1 VHKASSKAT
10 AAFDQE
16 GMHAAHKVNGPRF
29 AHAMLTTKA
38 LLTLLPD
45 HSRNEKPGGLPMSVS
60 NIPYDANEF
69 TGKRILVT
77 GGTRGIGEAIVNRL
91 VRGGGTVLATARTIP
106 AGGNSDQFIQ
116 ADVSTRAGADRII
129 KTTFDLL
136 GGLDILINSVGGS
149 SAPGGGVLAL
159 TDDIWQQ
166 EFELNLF
173 SAVRLDRGF
182 LPAMLKQRSGVIVHV
197 SSIQRTLPLFEA
209 TLGYAAAKA
218 ALTNYSKGLSKEV
231 APHGI
236 RVNSVAPGFTE
247 TKAAETLI
255 ERLAAEAGTDTVAAR
270 QSLMNSL
277 GGIPLGR
284 PSRPDEVA
292 ELIAFLVSDRASSI
306 TGSEY
311 VIDGGNIPTI

>member
-1 VHKASSKAT
+1 MTASSKIIS
-10 AAFDQE
+10 D
-16 GMHAAHKVNGPRF
+16 G
-29 AHAMLTTKA
+29 
-38 LLTLLPD
+38 D
-45 HSRNEKPGGLPMSVS
+45 
-60 NIPYDANEF
+60 EF

-77 GGTRGIGEAIVNRL
+77 GGTKGIGEAIVNRL
-91 VRGGGTVLATARTIP
+91 VAGGGLVLATARTVP
-106 AGGNSDQFIQ
+106 KGGNAEQFIQ
-116 ADVSTRAGADRII
+116 ADASTRPGADHVI
-129 KTTFDLL
+129 KTTFDRL

-149 SAPGGGVLAL
+149 SAPSGGALAL
-159 TDDIWQQ
+159 SDEIWQQ

-182 LPAMLKQRSGVIVHV
+182 LPAMLKQRSGVIIHI

-231 APHGI
+231 GPHGI

-247 TKAAETLI
+247 TEAAKALI
-255 ERLAAEAGTDTVAAR
+255 ERLAAQAGTDSAAAR

-284 PSRPDEVA
+284 PSRPEEVA
-292 ELIAFLVSDRASSI
+292 ELVAFLASDRASSI

-311 VIDGGNIPTI
+311 VIDGGTIPTV

>member
-1 VHKASSKAT
+1 MSASN
-10 AAFDQE
+10 
-16 GMHAAHKVNGPRF
+16 V
-29 AHAMLTTKA
+29 
-38 LLTLLPD
+38 
-45 HSRNEKPGGLPMSVS
+45 
-60 NIPYDANEF
+60 PYDANEF

-77 GGTRGIGEAIVNRL
+77 GGTKGIGEAIVNRL
-91 VRGGGTVLATARTIP
+91 LCGGGSVLATARTIP
-106 AGGNSDQFIQ
+106 AGGDPERYIQ
-116 ADVSTRAGADRII
+116 ADGSTRTGADHII
-129 KTTFDLL
+129 KTTFDRL

-149 SAPGGGVLAL
+149 PAPGGGVLAL
-159 TDDIWQQ
+159 TDAIWQH

-182 LPAMLKQRSGVIVHV
+182 LPAMLKQRSGVIIHV

-247 TKAAETLI
+247 TKAAQALI
-255 ERLAAEAGTDTVAAR
+255 ERLAAQAGTDAAAAR
-270 QSLMNSL
+270 QSLINSL

-284 PSRPDEVA
+284 PNRPDEVA
-292 ELIAFLVSDRASSI
+292 ELIAFLASDRASAI
-306 TGSEY
+306 IGSEF
-311 VIDGGNIPTI
+311 VIDGGTIPTI

>member
-1 VHKASSKAT
+1 MNENATASRNSTMKASNA
-10 AAFDQE
+10 
-16 GMHAAHKVNGPRF
+16 
-29 AHAMLTTKA
+29 
-38 LLTLLPD
+38 
-45 HSRNEKPGGLPMSVS
+45 
-60 NIPYDANEF
+60 PYDAQEF

-77 GGTRGIGEAIVNRL
+77 GGSKGIGEAIVTRL
-91 VRGGGTVLATARTIP
+91 RLGGGTVLVTARNVPKGVDT
-106 AGGNSDQFIQ
+106 GHFIQ
-116 ADVSTRAGADRII
+116 TDGTTRAGADHII
-129 KTTFDLL
+129 KTTFDRL
-136 GGLDILINSVGGS
+136 GGLDILINSLGGS

-159 TDDIWQQ
+159 TDGVWQQ

-182 LPAMLKQRSGVIVHV
+182 LPAMLKQRSGVIIHV

-209 TLGYAAAKA
+209 TLAYAAAKA

-247 TKAAETLI
+247 TKAAEGLI
-255 ERLAAEAGTDTVAAR
+255 QRLAKEAGTDTSAAR
-270 QSLMNSL
+270 QSLMDSL

-292 ELIAFLVSDRASSI
+292 ELVAFLVSDRASSI